1 MRFLAVPAV
10 VLTALSLVACDAGTK
25 PTVSGGPGPVLSFT
39 APRMDATF
47 QIVKKKVKQATKDK
61 DGKDV
66 TDKDGKIVE
75 AEVEVEVLPKVE
87 VLFDLMNYAIGKV
100 DAGGNGQHIHLIL
113 DNEPYQ
119 AIYDITTATVLDPAK
134 LPALTKGTH
143 ILRAFPSAG
152 PNDAKGAYEHEARK
166 GDGAFAWVRFHVGEK
181 GGDLALDFDPA
192 KPMLTYS
199 RPKGEYVVGTVNQ
212 KNFML
217 DWYQTN
223 VKLEAGGVHVAAW
236 LDGKR
241 LDEFDVPKKGEG
253 GKPIPV
259 LDADKKPV
267 LNADGS
273 PKHEMAKEYGYR
285 EWKPVIV
292 PAPGVGEHV
301 MKLELHD
308 RDDKL
313 VPGPFNSTERKFTVV
328 EKK

>member
-1 MRFLAVPAV
+1 MRSLAVPAV

-25 PTVSGGPGPVLSFT
+25 ATTSGGPGPVLSIT
-39 APRMDATF
+39 APRMDAMF
-47 QIVKKKVKQATKDK
+47 EIGKKKQPTTDKDGNVVKDK
-61 DGKDV
+61 DGKV
-66 TDKDGKIVE
+66 VE
-75 AEVEVEVLPKVE
+75 AEVEVLPKVE
-87 VLFDLMNYAIGKV
+87 VLFDLMNYTIGNV

-119 AIYDITTATVLDPAK
+119 AIYEVAAATVLDPAK

-152 PNDAKGAYEHEARK
+152 PNDAKGAHEHESRK
-166 GDGAFAWVRFHVGEK
+166 GDGAFAWVRFHIGEK
-181 GGDLALDFDPA
+181 GGDLALDFDPT

-223 VKLEAGGVHVAAW
+223 VTLAKGGVHVTAW
-236 LDGKR
+236 LDGTK
-241 LDEFDVPKKGEG
+241 LGDFV
-253 GKPIPV
+253 
-259 LDADKKPV
+259 
-267 LNADGS
+267 
-273 PKHEMAKEYGYR
+273 
-285 EWKPVIV
+285 EWKPFLV
-292 PAPGVGEHV
+292 PTAPSVGEHV
-301 MKLELHD
+301 MKLELLD

-313 VPGPFNSTERKFTVV
+313 VPGPFNSTERKFKVV